1 MLSDKVEKPK
11 QIQIFTFKENFGGK
25 ALKPRFYK
33 FEELSLD
40 ICARQPLFSHFF
52 GVKFCTNVKK
62 YKISKEYFVAY
73 SPFTKFLRKKI
84 FYLKNFYLSF
94 GDHLSEDEEKGT
106 IIPKKI

>member
-52 GVKFCTNVKK
+52 GVKFCTNVKG
-62 YKISKEYFVAY
+62 IFCCI
-73 SPFTKFLRKKI
+73 FTIHQVFKKKNILFEKFLLEFWRSSI
-84 FYLKNFYLSF
+84 
-94 GDHLSEDEEKGT
+94 GR
-106 IIPKKI
+106 